1 MAGDVGTAA
10 TAAGSSSGLNPLERT
25 VLEMVLDSSD
35 RLGPDAVLAR
45 LSERRVI
52 AEQTVFRAIE
62 GLVDRGLLVRDGDGL
77 RATTTPQAIDQQERA
92 VIAPAGGFR
101 PGSSPVCEPWPPRP
115 SKCC

>member
-1 MAGDVGTAA
+1 MGDVA
-10 TAAGSSSGLNPLERT
+10 TAASAAGSVSGLNPLERT
-25 VLEMVLDSSD
+25 VLELVLDAPEP
-35 RLGPDAVLAR
+35 LGPDAVLAH

-52 AEQTVFRAIE
+52 AEQTVLRAIE
-62 GLVDRGLLVRDGDGL
+62 GLAGRGLLVRDGDAL

-92 VIAPAGGFR
+92 VIAPTGGFR